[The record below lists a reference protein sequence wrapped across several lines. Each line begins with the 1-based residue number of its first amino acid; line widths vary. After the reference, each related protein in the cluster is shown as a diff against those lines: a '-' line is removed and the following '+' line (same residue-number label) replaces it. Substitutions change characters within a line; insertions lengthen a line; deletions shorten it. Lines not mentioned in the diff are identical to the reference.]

1 MRIPMSVWLNGRS
14 RLLATSLLAGLG
26 IALASA
32 SVVSAQAPTVEGP
45 RFETDFR
52 WPKPLPNHW
61 TLGQAVGV
69 AVDAE
74 NHIWMVHRGSPTMD
88 YTEKFLET
96 KDSECCAAAPPVL
109 EFDQAGN
116 LLRSWGGPGEGY
128 EWPTSVHGIYIDY
141 KGNVWIAA
149 NGKDDS
155 HILKFTRDGKFLLQ
169 VGKKG
174 ARRVPDAKAGEGV
187 YGAEAGFAPNSKDPV
202 SFGRVADVFVDEKT
216 NEAYIADGYLNKRV
230 AVIDADTGKL
240 KRMWGAY
247 GDAPD
252 DTQLPP
258 YSGSAPTSKIF
269 RNPVHCVGMSV
280 DRLVYACDRV
290 NGRLQV
296 FTPEGKFVK
305 EAFYDKD
312 TLASG
317 SVWDIA
323 FSRDPK
329 QRYIY
334 MADGSNDKIR
344 IIDRQ
349 SLQTV
354 TEFGAGGHQPGQFIG
369 VHSLATDLG
378 GNIYT
383 TETWVGKRI
392 QRFVYKGVGPV
403 ARRQGV
409 VWPEAK

>member
-1 MRIPMSVWLNGRS
+1 MRFLAVHSKGRL
-14 RLLATSLLAGLG
+14 RHLALGLVAAFGTSFAGCG
-26 IALASA
+26 
-32 SVVSAQAPTVEGP
+32 VVMAQETVQGP
-45 RFETDFR
+45 RFETDFQ

-61 TLGQAVGV
+61 ILGEAVGV

-74 NHIWMVHRGSPTMD
+74 NHIWMIHRGSSTLD
-88 YTEKFLET
+88 YTEKFLEA
-96 KDSECCAAAPPVL
+96 KAAECCQAAPHVL

-128 EWPTSVHGIYIDY
+128 EWPTSVHGLFIDY

-174 ARRVPDAKAGEGV
+174 ARSVPGAKAGEGV
-187 YGAEAGFAPNSKDPV
+187 YGAVPDFKPNSNDPV
-202 SFGRVADVFVDEKT
+202 SFGRVADIFVDEKA

-240 KRMWGAY
+240 KRYWGAY
-247 GDAPD
+247 GNATD
-252 DTQLPP
+252 DTPQPT
-258 YSGSAPTSKIF
+258 YSGSAPVSKVF
-269 RNPVHCVGMSV
+269 RNPVHCVGLSV
-280 DRLVYACDRV
+280 DRLLYVCDRV

-317 SVWDIA
+317 SVWDLA
-323 FSRDPK
+323 FSKDPQ
-329 QRYIY
+329 QRYLY
-334 MADGSNDKIR
+334 VADGSNAKVR
-344 IIDRQ
+344 VIDRQ

-369 VHSLATDLG
+369 VHSLATDQD

-392 QRFVYKGVGPV
+392 QRFLFKGVGPV
-403 ARRQGV
+403 PRKQGV
-409 VWPEAK
+409 AWPPAK